1 MLFCC
6 CFCRAAAV
14 SPKKVEEDNIS
25 SWRPQQTQTEQVNS
39 IRKSSLV
46 GGVRRTRFTSGL
58 TRFKPILNRI
68 WFKLVHTNPG
78 LNQGRPGGD
87 GAIVYPV

>member
-25 SWRPQQTQTEQVNS
+25 SWRPQQTQTEQVILS
-39 IRKSSLV
+39 VKSSLV
-46 GGVRRTRFTSGL
+46 AERAGGPHG
-58 TRFKPILNRI
+58 
-68 WFKLVHTNPG
+68 
-78 LNQGRPGGD
+78 QMAAEAGRLPTPT
-87 GAIVYPV
+87 AAPLPTI

>member
-39 IRKSSLV
+39 IRKPLSRRGAEAEARRSN
-46 GGVRRTRFTSGL
+46 GGRSGKAADAHRCSAAYYL
-58 TRFKPILNRI
+58 T
-68 WFKLVHTNPG
+68 G
-78 LNQGRPGGD
+78 
-87 GAIVYPV
+87 